1 MTSSSQVIGNE
12 AHNGRLNMES
22 VWEACQ
28 FGSCSPKEAN
38 GNKPWIQ
45 VCFPSVKRVSS
56 IIVQGP
62 GNFDSIASVTEFS
75 LKFSSNSSG
84 SFKTYINDGALKV
97 CTYFHLMEC
106 SVTFT

>member
-12 AHNGRLNMES
+12 AHNGRLNVES

-28 FGSCSPKEAN
+28 FGSCNPKEAN

-45 VCFPSVKRVSS
+45 VCFSSVKRVSS

-75 LKFSSNSSG
+75 LKFGASSSRTFQS
-84 SFKTYINDGALKV
+84 YIHDGAFRVCMLK
-97 CTYFHLMEC
+97 
-106 SVTFT
+106 SI

>member
-1 MTSSSQVIGNE
+1 MNGND

-28 FGSCSPKEAN
+28 FGSCTPKEAN

-62 GNFDSIASVTEFS
+62 GNFDHIAVVTEFS
-75 LKFSSNSSG
+75 LKFGASSSG
-84 SFKTYINDGALKV
+84 AFQSYIHDGASKV
-97 CTYFHLMEC
+97 CTFI
-106 SVTFT
+106 SI